1 MPLRLFGGQGSGK
14 IRACP
19 ACERAIAA
27 DAMFCP
33 SCYLVIRPE
42 GAAELRKHLRGGR
55 IPTDVYLL
63 RKMQVEDP
71 NAGPVVRVA
80 GNVQSSPPTIEPRV
94 PPPAAPPS
102 SPAPAA
108 QSPDIVSPSQPAPAT
123 SEASATKPTADT
135 TGSPQGEVG
144 TRHRGQAWT
153 GVQSLL
159 TFDPPLPPPTL
170 SLDETPGLLAWMLE
184 RDPLIPN
191 NTDLLETIHTGAF
204 RSGPAAHLG
213 YTQHV
218 LLQIADDLML
228 HPTQE
233 TLSSHLVLLAE
244 AYRRAAGAYHSA
256 SDKAQEETQPALWQM
271 ASMASRLRVEAW
283 VYRTRH
289 GVPPQITRP
298 RRPRSQQ
305 VRGR

>member
-1 MPLRLFGGQGSGK
+1 MPLRLFGGRGSGK

-19 ACERAIAA
+19 ACEREIAA

-55 IPTDVYLL
+55 IPADVYLL

-71 NAGPVVRVA
+71 NAGPVVRVVGA
-80 GNVQSSPPTIEPRV
+80 AQPSAPTLEPPVPPLAAPSPPEP
-94 PPPAAPPS
+94 
-102 SPAPAA
+102 PAA
-108 QSPDIVSPSQPAPAT
+108 QSLDIVSPSLPAPAP
-123 SEASATKPTADT
+123 SEAATTIPATGTAGLPPREPDT
-135 TGSPQGEVG
+135 RRSPQAG
-144 TRHRGQAWT
+144 A

-159 TFDPPLPPPTL
+159 AFDPPLPPPTH
-170 SLDETPGLLAWMLE
+170 SADETPGLLAWMLE

-191 NTDLLETIHTGAF
+191 NTDLLETIHTGTF
-204 RSGPAAHLG
+204 PSGPAAHLG
-213 YTQHV
+213 YTRHV

-228 HPTQE
+228 HSTQE
-233 TLSSHLVLLAE
+233 TLSDHLVMLAA
-244 AYRRAAGAYHSA
+244 AYRRAAAAYHSA
-256 SDKAQEETQPALWQM
+256 ADQSQDETYPPLWQM

-298 RRPRSQQ
+298 RRPRTKQ

>member
-1 MPLRLFGGQGSGK
+1 
-14 IRACP
+14 
-19 ACERAIAA
+19 
-27 DAMFCP
+27 MFCP

-71 NAGPVVRVA
+71 NAGPVVRLV
-80 GNVQSSPPTIEPRV
+80 GNAQPSAPTLEPPV
-94 PPPAAPPS
+94 PPLAAPPPS
-102 SPAPAA
+102 EPPAA
-108 QSPDIVSPSQPAPAT
+108 QSPDIVSPSPPAPAT
-123 SEASATKPTADT
+123 SEASATMPTADT
-135 TGSPQGEVG
+135 TGSPQREAG

-153 GVQSLL
+153 GVRSLL
-159 TFDPPLPPPTL
+159 TFDPPLPPPTH
-170 SLDETPGLLAWMLE
+170 SPEETPGLLAWMLE

-191 NTDLLETIHTGAF
+191 NTDLLETIHTDTF
-204 RSGPAAHLG
+204 RSGPAARLG

-233 TLSSHLVLLAE
+233 TLSDHLVMLAG

-256 SDKAQEETQPALWQM
+256 ADKAQEETYPALWQM

-289 GVPPQITRP
+289 GAPPGITRP
-298 RRPRSQQ
+298 RRSRSQK
-305 VRGR
+305 VLGR